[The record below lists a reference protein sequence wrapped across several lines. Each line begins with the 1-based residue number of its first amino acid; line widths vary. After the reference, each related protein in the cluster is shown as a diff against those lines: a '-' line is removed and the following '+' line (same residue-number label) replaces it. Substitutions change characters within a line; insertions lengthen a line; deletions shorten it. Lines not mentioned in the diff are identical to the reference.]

1 MEILKT
7 SKLSVIINPCH
18 AEYLFILCI
27 TLLSN
32 FHPVYLQY
40 SRWRFRDDNNV
51 DPDQMAS
58 SEAS

>member
-1 MEILKT
+1 MKILKT

-18 AEYLFILCI
+18 AEYLSIYVSHSSPIFILLTCNI
-27 TLLSN
+27 LDGDS
-32 FHPVYLQY
+32 
-40 SRWRFRDDNNV
+40 V